1 MKKIIFL
8 ILLTF
13 SNCFI
18 FSHIS
23 YADSD
28 GQNPKIQETINTQ
41 TEIKEGKTN
50 KTEQVAEKIELSTTT
65 TITSTGINEEKTFN
79 QKFKEFAHDVDD
91 FMTRKWNE
99 AKIFWDNWDSD
110 ENIQFTTIELPK
122 IVIPKITFPKL
133 DDVKFYP
140 IKDKNIF
147 IDIASKNETETK
159 IIAKLKEVL
168 QLSNKITE
176 NKDESD
182 TILTGEII
190 EKHKEIS
197 NDLTSYSIKLKLH
210 FTTNKNEK
218 RNIILNVDNSINNTD
233 FISLQNQVLNALYN
247 KIEKTF
253 KNK

>member
-8 ILLTF
+8 ILLSF
-13 SNCFI
+13 SNSFI

-28 GQNPKIQETINTQ
+28 GQNPKTQETINTQ
-41 TEIKEGKTN
+41 TEIKNEKT
-50 KTEQVAEKIELSTTT
+50 KQPEQVAEKIESSTTT

-79 QKFKEFAHDVDD
+79 QKFKEFAHEVDD

-110 ENIQFTTIELPK
+110 ENIQFTTFELPK

-140 IKDKNIF
+140 IKNKNIF
-147 IDIASKNETETK
+147 IDITSKNETETK
-159 IIAKLKEVL
+159 ILGKLKEVL

-176 NKDESD
+176 NKDTSD

-197 NDLTSYSIKLKLH
+197 NDLTSYGIKLKLH

-233 FISLQNQVLNALYN
+233 FISLQNQVLNTLYN